1 MLKMRLRVRPCSA
14 RCSPRFVGRVTC
26 RVPLSCSTFM
36 SREMRCSSWPFGPFT
51 RTSSG
56 SIVTSTPLGTGMG
69 CFPIR
74 LIAHSPDVC
83 DHFAADAC
91 VTRLVTGHHAPGR
104 GHDRGAHAAEDLRH
118 LASRYV
124 LAPAGTGHAL

>member
-26 RVPLSCSTFM
+26 RVPLSCSTFI
-36 SREMRCSSWPFGPFT
+36 SRETRCSSWPFGPFT

-74 LIAHSPDVC
+74 LIDRSPHVCDDFAAHS
-83 DHFAADAC
+83 C
-91 VTRLVTGHHAPGR
+91 VARLVPHHDALR
-104 GHDRGAHAAEDLRH
+104 GGDDRGAHAAEDLR
-118 LASRYV
+118 
-124 LAPAGTGHAL
+124 